1 MTTPTY
7 HEAVIH
13 AHEVL
18 KSGRYSSTRDT
29 FCYAVADMLTHIYGV
44 THAQVFQDIRHLQEQ
59 HSKYLKEQRRLR
71 HQQENEARRIANLQ
85 RKATQ

>member
-13 AHEVL
+13 VHEVL
-18 KSGRYSSTRDT
+18 KSGRYSSARDT
-29 FCYAVADMLTHIYGV
+29 FCYAAADMLTYIYGV
-44 THAQVFQDIRHLQEQ
+44 THAQVFQDIRHLKEQ

-71 HQQENEARRIANLQ
+71 HQQENEARRLANLQ